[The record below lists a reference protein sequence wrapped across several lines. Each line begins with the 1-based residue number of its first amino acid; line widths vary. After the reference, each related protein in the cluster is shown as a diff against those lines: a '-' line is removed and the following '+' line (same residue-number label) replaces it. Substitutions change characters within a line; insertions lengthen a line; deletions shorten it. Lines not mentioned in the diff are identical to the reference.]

1 MLAAFHAGK
10 RGAEAVDDSDILELY
25 DRYERREAAYPRSR
39 RETAGAIVRMI
50 DIDPEGHHCV
60 IHSRLTEADADAAI
74 EGELAYFRAL
84 GRDFEWKL
92 YSHDRPADLKS
103 RLAARGFS
111 IGEDEA
117 LMVLE
122 LDRLPPAL
130 AAGHPHDVRR
140 VADEGGIADYAAVN
154 AAAWPDDHG
163 SWVASVA
170 ATLRE
175 TPERM
180 SAWVAYAEG
189 RPVCAARVDFPERSP
204 FASLWGGA
212 TLEGYRGRGIYTAVL
227 AARAREAIG
236 RGYRFL
242 TIDASPMSRPIVAKL
257 GFRLLAIT
265 NPCESP
271 RAR

>member
-1 MLAAFHAGK
+1 L
-10 RGAEAVDDSDILELY
+10 DDRDILELY
-25 DRYERREAAYPRSR
+25 DRHERREAAYPRSR
-39 RETAGAIVRMI
+39 RETTDRVVRMI
-50 DIDPEGHHCV
+50 DLDPDGHHCV

-84 GRDFEWKL
+84 GRNFEWKL
-92 YSHDRPADLKS
+92 YSHDKPANLKA
-103 RLAARGFS
+103 RLAAHGFS
-111 IGEDEA
+111 IGGDEA

-140 VADEGGIADYAAVN
+140 VVDERGIADYAAVN
-154 AAAWPDDHG
+154 AETWPEDHAV
-163 SWVASVA
+163 WVESVA

-175 TPERM
+175 APERI
-180 SAWVAYAEG
+180 SVWVAYAEG
-189 RPVCAARVDFPERSP
+189 RPVCAARIDFPERSS

-212 TLEGYRGRGIYTAVL
+212 TLEGYRGRGIYTAIL
-227 AARAREAIG
+227 AARTKEAIG

-265 NPCESP
+265 NPCDSP
-271 RAR
+271 RPKAAAPDPA